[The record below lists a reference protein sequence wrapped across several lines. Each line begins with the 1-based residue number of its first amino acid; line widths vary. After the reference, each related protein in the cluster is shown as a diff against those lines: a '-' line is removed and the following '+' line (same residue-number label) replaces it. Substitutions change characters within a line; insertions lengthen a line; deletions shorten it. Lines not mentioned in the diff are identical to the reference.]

1 MGFLS
6 NAFLVGNVLFL
17 FCVSSGTFYEIDLAN
32 KVVKANIIEVDFSKE
47 EITYIGEYRF
57 KHSTGILKEDER
69 LEYGLQTFINM
80 I

>member
-1 MGFLS
+1 MIIFP
-6 NAFLVGNVLFL
+6 A
-17 FCVSSGTFYEIDLAN
+17 IDLRGGHCVRLY
-32 KVVKANIIEVDFSKE
+32 KGDFSKE